1 MKRKN
6 YSKHLILACA
16 ISSMA
21 MPTLAQAD
29 TQIKPAY
36 SSSSEALSAEQQAQ
50 QKANRTHTTL
60 DESLTRLNELEDQK
74 RKVQGSGNSHQIMA
88 TETALKN
95 AGDMYMDQLSHM
107 TGVSLDNLEKMH
119 DAGVSYQ
126 DMTSELGVQA
136 HAGQMAGSDGGAMGD
151 RQGMEDNRTGS
162 NLDMNSGQHGQ
173 LGLSGADSSSMM
185 GARTDEIMNAT
196 ARNTESGWSEGHGSG
211 MQTNTGQ
218 DRDGGMMA
226 GAGGLSNG
234 MGTADDGGH
243 DGGMGASGSDNSG
256 SSGMGGSSG
265 GSGGSGSSG
274 GGHGGGSGG
283 GGGGMM

>member
-1 MKRKN
+1 MKRKK

-21 MPTLAQAD
+21 MPALAQTD
-29 TQIKPAY
+29 IQTQPAY

-60 DESLTRLNELEDQK
+60 DESLTRLNDLEDQK
-74 RKVQGSGNSHQIMA
+74 RKVQGSDNSYQIMA

-95 AGDMYMDQLSHM
+95 AGDMYMDQLSSM
-107 TGVSLDNLEKMH
+107 TGVSFDDLEKMH

-136 HAGQMAGSDGGAMGD
+136 HAGQMAGSGGGAMGD
-151 RQGMEDNRTGS
+151 RQGMKDNLTGS
-162 NLDMNSGQHGQ
+162 NLDMNSGQHG
-173 LGLSGADSSSMM
+173 LSGADSSSML
-185 GARTDEIMNAT
+185 GSRTDEIMNAT

-234 MGTADDGGH
+234 MSTSDAGGH
-243 DGGMGASGSDNSG
+243 DAGMGASGRDNSG
-256 SSGMGGSSG
+256 SSGVSGSSGGGMGGSSR
-265 GSGGSGSSG
+265 

-283 GGGGMM
+283 GHGGGGGGMM